1 MTWLDRLRI
10 PKIENSVTAASSVQG
25 SPIAARCSFGSTRL
39 DLNVR
44 INDAEG
50 GGVTG
55 LVGCNRGFPL
65 APRIGGLN
73 NDLYAHIAVL
83 SAFTGKFASTNL
95 QIARPLTMP
104 RWTSERL
111 CARIAR
117 VTRPCGS
124 PMRKRYAWSSD
135 RSANLG
141 NQSKS

>member
-55 LVGCNRGFPL
+55 LVG
-65 APRIGGLN
+65 AIG
-73 NDLYAHIAVL
+73 DSL
-83 SAFTGKFASTNL
+83 SRHAS
-95 QIARPLTMP
+95 A
-104 RWTSERL
+104 
-111 CARIAR
+111 
-117 VTRPCGS
+117 
-124 PMRKRYAWSSD
+124 D
-135 RSANLG
+135 
-141 NQSKS
+141 